1 MTERPATILIVDDE
15 ANNRNVLRA
24 QLANDGY
31 ELLSAASGEEALA
44 LVDQR
49 LPDLVVLDAMMPGIS
64 GFDLAEILKS
74 EPRTQAIPIIMLTA
88 LGDSDSRL
96 TALTNGAEEFLTKPV
111 ARAELQARIRNLLKL
126 KRHQDELADHSARL
140 ASEVAEREQALVGAN
155 QQLVDMTNQLLHSE
169 RLAAIGQLTAGVA
182 HEINNPIGFVNSNL
196 GTLKGYVKD
205 LVRMLRAYEAIHAAS
220 PCDAQAAARLQQ
232 LRAELE
238 LDYVCDD
245 APQLIAESLDGV
257 TRVRRIVG
265 DLKNFA
271 HAGQNPAWE
280 MADLHECLDSTLNIA
295 NNEIK
300 YKARVVRDY
309 GDLPLVE
316 CVPSQIN
323 QVFLNLLVNAA
334 QAIPEG
340 TSGTITVRTSHT
352 ADEARIEISDT
363 GSGIA
368 PEHLPQIFAPFFTTK
383 PQGSGTGLGLSLSL
397 GIVQRHDGRI
407 EVASQPGHGTT
418 FSVVLPI
425 RHADR
430 AASGDAAD
438 RAPPAIT
445 P

>member
-15 ANNRNVLRA
+15 ANNRNVLCA
-24 QLANDGY
+24 QLASDGY
-31 ELLSAASGEEALA
+31 ELLTAASGEEALA
-44 LVDQR
+44 LVDRR
-49 LPDLVVLDAMMPGIS
+49 LPDLIVLDAMMPGIS

-126 KRHQDELADHSARL
+126 KRHQDELADHSAQL
-140 ASEVAEREQALVGAN
+140 AGEVAEREQALAGAN
-155 QQLVDMTNQLLHSE
+155 QQLVDMANQLLHAE
-169 RLAAIGQLTAGVA
+169 RLASIGQLTAGVA

-205 LVRMLRAYEAIHAAS
+205 LVRMLRAYEATHAAS
-220 PCDAQAAARLQQ
+220 PCDAQAAAKLQQ

-280 MADLHECLDSTLNIA
+280 LADVHECLDSTLNIA

-300 YKARVVRDY
+300 YKAQVERDY

-352 ADEARIEISDT
+352 PDEVRIEISDT

-397 GIVQRHDGRI
+397 GIVQKHGGRI
-407 EVASQPGHGTT
+407 EVTSQTGHGTT

-425 RHADR
+425 RRPEGSAPQDDGGN
-430 AASGDAAD
+430 AA
-438 RAPPAIT
+438 
-445 P
+445 